1 VFLRQIAVV
10 GAGYVGLTTAA
21 CLASLGHRVTCADID
36 RAKVER
42 LAGGVVE
49 LAEPGLADLVRGGL
63 AAGRLSFVTGAPG
76 AVPGAEVVFLAVPT
90 PMGVGGVADLAAVES
105 VVREVRE
112 LLAPD
117 CVLVNKSTVPIGT
130 AARTA
135 ELLDRPDVSVVSNPE
150 FLRVGTAVAD
160 FLAPDRIVVGGDRP
174 AAVERVA
181 ALYTR
186 LGAPTVLTDAASA
199 EMVKYAA
206 NGFLAMKLSYVNA
219 VAELCERLGADVTAV
234 TEGVGRDQRIG
245 RSFLSPGPGWGGSCL
260 PKDAHALLQVAD
272 AADFEFR
279 LLRAAI
285 DTNTRQHRRMVEKV
299 RAVVTGR
306 RTGSLSGARLGLLG
320 LAFKAGTDATV
331 ESPALAVAALL
342 RQAGAELVGH
352 DPAVPPGAVRP
363 GLDALDLVD
372 DPHLVAKD
380 ADALVVLTEWPQF
393 RELDWARI
401 AGLARTPVVVDTRN
415 LLDPDVLR
423 RAGVAW
429 VGIGKGEPAPVG

>member
-1 VFLRQIAVV
+1 
-10 GAGYVGLTTAA
+10 
-21 CLASLGHRVTCADID
+21 
-36 RAKVER
+36 
-42 LAGGVVE
+42 
-49 LAEPGLADLVRGGL
+49 
-63 AAGRLSFVTGAPG
+63 
-76 AVPGAEVVFLAVPT
+76 
-90 PMGVGGVADLAAVES
+90 
-105 VVREVRE
+105 
-112 LLAPD
+112 
-117 CVLVNKSTVPIGT
+117 
-130 AARTA
+130 
-135 ELLDRPDVSVVSNPE
+135 
-150 FLRVGTAVAD
+150 
-160 FLAPDRIVVGGDRP
+160 
-174 AAVERVA
+174 
-181 ALYTR
+181 
-186 LGAPTVLTDAASA
+186 
-199 EMVKYAA
+199 
-206 NGFLAMKLSYVNA
+206 
-219 VAELCERLGADVTAV
+219 
-234 TEGVGRDQRIG
+234 
-245 RSFLSPGPGWGGSCL
+245 
-260 PKDAHALLQVAD
+260 
-272 AADFEFR
+272 
-279 LLRAAI
+279 
-285 DTNTRQHRRMVEKV
+285 
-299 RAVVTGR
+299 VVTGR

>member
-21 CLASLGHRVTCADID
+21 CLASLGHRVACADID

-42 LAGGVVE
+42 LAAGEVE
-49 LAEPGLADLVRGGL
+49 PAEPGLADLVRGGL
-63 AAGRLSFVTGAPG
+63 AAGRLSFAVGAPG

-90 PMGVGGVADLAAVES
+90 PMGAGGVADLAAVES
-105 VVREVRE
+105 VVREVRG

-117 CVLVNKSTVPIGT
+117 CVLVNKS
-130 AARTA
+130 
-135 ELLDRPDVSVVSNPE
+135 
-150 FLRVGTAVAD
+150 
-160 FLAPDRIVVGGDRP
+160 
-174 AAVERVA
+174 
-181 ALYTR
+181 
-186 LGAPTVLTDAASA
+186 
-199 EMVKYAA
+199 A

-260 PKDAHALLQVAD
+260 QEDAHALLQVAD

-352 DPAVPPGAVRP
+352 DPAVPPGTVRP

-415 LLDPDVLR
+415 LLDPATLR
-423 RAGVAW
+423 RAGLT
-429 VGIGKGEPAPVG
+429 GIGLGRRAA